1 MKTFLALSLTL
12 LTSILG
18 FSQTYYETSWI
29 SGEIKYTALVIF
41 YEDSEA
47 FVRVKYYANGSDNLA
62 NFGCSYKNFT
72 KSDGTTDRF
81 LDGTN
86 AFIVRGASESSYSAD
101 NFYLKEIG
109 NGNYQA
115 YTVDDNGFSGG
126 DITQYMKPMLYW
138 VKLNPDILT
147 KGYMDDYFEEEE
159 TIFQLLVFL
168 NKGELSFPVK
178 DNAVTVL
185 ANGIDQNSIWAAV
198 MDKNSTLNYSE
209 QRIKESN
216 SYPSDWIKNQWDQGF
231 YITAMDFDDNKNTFV
246 VLMSKGYGLGPQSW
260 KKSST
265 FPKDW
270 ITEKWND
277 NYNIT
282 SMTNGGGN
290 WYVVM
295 NKSTGFETQRWK
307 TSYDIPRD
315 WIIDNWN
322 ENYAI
327 TSATYGNGLWALSMS
342 KGSKLGAQTW
352 KTQVE
357 YPFEWIQER
366 ADKGYSITS
375 MTYGDGMWLV
385 VMSKNPSNTTNRS
398 STSYQDIPV
407 DWIMKNAQY

>member
-1 MKTFLALSLTL
+1 
-12 LTSILG
+12 
-18 FSQTYYETSWI
+18 
-29 SGEIKYTALVIF
+29 
-41 YEDSEA
+41 
-47 FVRVKYYANGSDNLA
+47 
-62 NFGCSYKNFT
+62 
-72 KSDGTTDRF
+72 
-81 LDGTN
+81 
-86 AFIVRGASESSYSAD
+86 
-101 NFYLKEIG
+101 
-109 NGNYQA
+109 
-115 YTVDDNGFSGG
+115 
-126 DITQYMKPMLYW
+126 
-138 VKLNPDILT
+138 
-147 KGYMDDYFEEEE
+147 MDDYFDEKE

-168 NKGELSFPVK
+168 NKGELSYPVK

-185 ANGIDQNSIWAAV
+185 ANGIDQKPLWAAV
-198 MDKNSTLNYSE
+198 MDKNSSLNYSE

-216 SYPSDWIKNQWDQGF
+216 SYPSDWIKNQWSEGF
-231 YITAMDFDDNKNTFV
+231 YITSMDFDDSKNTFV
-246 VLMSKGYGLGPQSW
+246 VLMSKGYGFGPQSW

-277 NYNIT
+277 DYSIT

-357 YPFEWIQER
+357 YPSDWIIER

-385 VMSKNPSNTTNRS
+385 VRSKNPTNTTNRS
-398 STSYQDIPV
+398 GISYQDIPI
-407 DWIMKNAQY
+407 DWILKNAQY